1 MKLTSL
7 RVYPIKSLGGIEI
20 ESAFIEPQGLQYDR
34 RWMLIDPA
42 ERKFISQRQIAEMA
56 LLQVEIEKEGLKV
69 SHKTKSIDPIHIP
82 FDGVNGPQFPGI
94 IWKDTVTVESL
105 GEDIGKWFTE
115 VLGRPAELVYMP
127 HVEERQVKEKYAPMG
142 SSVSL
147 ADRSPFLL
155 IGEGSLAD
163 LNGRLDSPVPM
174 DRFRANFIFDEGE
187 AFVED
192 TWSQVRIGANSFH
205 CGGPCGRC
213 KVITIDQN
221 SGIKGEEPF
230 ATLATYRRPEKSIL
244 FGQMLIWLSGTEVRV
259 GDEVS
264 PIA

>member
-1 MKLTSL
+1 MKLTSI
-7 RVYPIKSLGGIEI
+7 RVYPIKSLGGIDVD
-20 ESAFIEPQGLQYDR
+20 AALIEPQGLQYDR
-34 RWMLIDPA
+34 RWMLIDPE
-42 ERKFISQRQIAEMA
+42 ERKFMSQRQISEMA
-56 LLQVEIEKEGLKV
+56 LLKVEIESKGLKV
-69 SHKTKSIDPIHIP
+69 SHKKKSIDPILIP
-82 FDGVNGPQFPGI
+82 FEGVKGAQFSGI

-105 GEDIGKWFTE
+105 GADIAKWFTE
-115 VLGRPAELVYMP
+115 VLGRPAELVFMP

-163 LNGRLDSPVPM
+163 LNGRLDVPVPM
-174 DRFRANFIFDEGE
+174 DRFRANFIFEGGD

-192 TWSQVRIGANSFH
+192 TWDQVRIGANTFH

-213 KVITIDQN
+213 KVITIDQD

-244 FGQMLIWLSGTEVRV
+244 FGQMLVWLSGTQVKV

-264 PIA
+264 PV